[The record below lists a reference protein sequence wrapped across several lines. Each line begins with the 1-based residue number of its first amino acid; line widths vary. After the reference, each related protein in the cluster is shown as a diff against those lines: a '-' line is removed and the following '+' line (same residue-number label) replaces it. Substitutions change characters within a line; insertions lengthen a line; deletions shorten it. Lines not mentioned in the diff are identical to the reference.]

1 MTILFDGVHLTS
13 DTSADEL
20 HEFAVGIGMKRSWYQ
35 DKGKAAEHPHY
46 DVMGATRKRA
56 VGRAVGRVS
65 SVELL
70 CRSWWAT
77 PENRERWV
85 KMQALAPDRARRGRK
100 PASAKPQL
108 TNN

>member
-13 DTSADEL
+13 DLGDGEL
-20 HEFAVGIGMKRSWYQ
+20 HEFAVSVGLKRSWYQ
-35 DKGKAAEHPHY
+35 DKGKAKAHPHY
-46 DVMGATRKRA
+46 DVMGAARKRT
-56 VGRAVGRVS
+56 VEHLVGRVS

-85 KMQALAPDRARRGRK
+85 KMQALAPDHARRGRK
-100 PASAKPQL
+100 PASAKPRL
-108 TNN
+108 TNG